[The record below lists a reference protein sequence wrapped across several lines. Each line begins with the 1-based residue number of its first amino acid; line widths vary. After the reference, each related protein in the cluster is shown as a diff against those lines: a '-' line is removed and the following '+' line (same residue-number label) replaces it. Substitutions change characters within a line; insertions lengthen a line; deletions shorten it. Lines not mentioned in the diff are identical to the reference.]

1 MTSQSN
7 AKTPPVPTST
17 PTPKTP
23 VAPTSS
29 GSGGKKG
36 VVGGASGFDA
46 GEAALRPA
54 SPGGNERGGALAG
67 VVGGARAPRE
77 DMLEATVAHDA
88 MAGPDG
94 IKTWNPA
101 ANEGKGAFELAAPG
115 DRANGGDKR
124 NFKGVGG
131 GHTREQ
137 SIQLFKNLNN
147 GKLTMEQVLALDMGA
162 VQRIS
167 PIGADCSAKNILMGA
182 CQQSWHVAKHT
193 LAESPEPR
201 HQAVMRKL
209 WEYRQWHHDSVL
221 KKAQT
226 EVNAAA
232 GATGLSKWGSAGS
245 ASLTSDIDVNLKG
258 SHTEKAV
265 EVFNRLFKA
274 DGWSYES
281 GVVYDVN
288 VYALDFMHA
297 PVGVKN
303 AETGKTEVGK
313 EGVRE
318 LAPAGGIK
326 EEVVGGKKGEKDKD
340 AVGKLEADVADQEV
354 WSLLKVR
361 MYMNA
366 SEWEAH
372 KAALT
377 PASPPEARTKKLATF
392 AKVELRLRSYQ
403 KTLIDKMVEMAGDDA
418 PGEVAKD
425 PSKHGVGQVGDVA
438 SAIAAKT
445 KKPGE
450 DEHTVAED
458 AQMAASNRI
467 YETKLAAIATL
478 RGALAKKILFFN
490 TQVKA
495 GELAFSS
502 LLQPEIHADLANL
515 RTKLSEASLFSNEA
529 YITDGAINH
538 TVVGLQVGAP
548 VSQRHSEIMNAV
560 NENLGDSLK
569 EIQRHS
575 GTIGEAAY
583 KAGKYMWR
591 MCDASR
597 NMDISSAEIEALYD
611 VGYDLGNTI
620 KSRGGDV
627 EQASADL
634 VAEKLGITEVPVLK
648 AHVIKL
654 GRDIQRMYNNK
665 LPGHASALG
674 APVTKGK
681 H

>member
-1 MTSQSN
+1 
-7 AKTPPVPTST
+7 
-17 PTPKTP
+17 
-23 VAPTSS
+23 
-29 GSGGKKG
+29 
-36 VVGGASGFDA
+36 
-46 GEAALRPA
+46 
-54 SPGGNERGGALAG
+54 
-67 VVGGARAPRE
+67 
-77 DMLEATVAHDA
+77 
-88 MAGPDG
+88 MAGAGG

-101 ANEGKGAFELAAPG
+101 AGGGNGAFELAAPG
-115 DRANGGDKR
+115 DRAENGDKR
-124 NFKGVGG
+124 NFKGVGAAE
-131 GHTREQ
+131 TRDQ

-147 GKLTMEQVLALDMGA
+147 GKLPMDAVLALDLGA
-162 VQRIS
+162 VQRIN
-167 PIGADCSAKNILMGA
+167 PIGAGCSARNILMGA

-193 LAESPEPR
+193 LGESKDPR

-209 WEYRQWHHDSVL
+209 WEYRQWHHDDML

-232 GATGLSKWGSAGS
+232 GATGLSRWGAAGS

-297 PVGVKN
+297 PKGVKN
-303 AETGKTEVGK
+303 AESGKTEVGK

-318 LAPAGGIK
+318 QVPAGGIS
-326 EEVVGGKKGEKDKD
+326 EQVVGGKKGAKEAD
-340 AVGKLEADVADQEV
+340 AVTKLEADVADQEV

-366 SEWEAH
+366 SEWELH

-377 PASPPEARTKKLATF
+377 PASPPEKKAKKLDTF

-403 KTLIDKMVEMAGDDA
+403 KTLIDKMVEMAGDNA
-418 PGEVAKD
+418 PGVVDKD
-425 PSKHGVGQVGDVA
+425 PAKHGVGQVGEVA
-438 SAIAAKT
+438 AAIAKKT

-458 AQMAASNRI
+458 AQMAASNRL
-467 YETKLAAIATL
+467 YEAKLAAVATL
-478 RGALAKKILFFN
+478 RAALAKKIAGYN
-490 TQVKA
+490 AEVQA
-495 GELAFSS
+495 GEFAFSS
-502 LLQPEIHADLANL
+502 LLQAQVHADLANL
-515 RTKLSEASLFSNEA
+515 RTKLSEASLYSNEA

-548 VSQRHSEIMNAV
+548 VSQRHTEILNAV

-569 EIQRHS
+569 EILRHS

-620 KSRGGDV
+620 KSKGGDV
-627 EQASADL
+627 EKASGDL
-634 VAEKLGITEVPVLK
+634 VAEKLGITEVSALK

-665 LPGHASALG
+665 SAGHASALG